1 MVSDMFDQTKTDGK
15 FRQKSRLIISF
26 YVRHKMES
34 DMFDVLAFMYGAMN
48 LKEIS
53 NTVCHPSVL
62 NRNYRILMF
71 RKPAFN
77 KKIKANYIIF
87 L

>member
-1 MVSDMFDQTKTDGK
+1 
-15 FRQKSRLIISF
+15 
-26 YVRHKMES
+26 
-34 DMFDVLAFMYGAMN
+34 MFDVLAFMYGAMN

-53 NTVCHPSVL
+53 NTVRHPSVL